1 MVSKKEELKALSD
14 IKNILKNLGS
24 DSYVGVALEG
34 CLEIAEENI
43 ECDFLCSMKQRCDS
57 ANEELSKCKRELEEY
72 RSTAKLF
79 KETAEENKDLR
90 EENKKWF
97 CQYQEQTTR
106 ADKAESEIV
115 FLKAKLYD
123 LICK

>member
-24 DSYVGVALEG
+24 HSYVGVALEG

-57 ANEELSKCKRELEEY
+57 ANEELSKCKHELEEY
-72 RSTAKLF
+72 HSTVKLF
-79 KETAEENKDLR
+79 KESTEENKVLR
-90 EENKKWF
+90 EESKKWF
-97 CQYQEQTTR
+97 CQYHEQAAR
-106 ADKAESEIV
+106 ADKAENEII

>member
-34 CLEIAEENI
+34 CLEIAEQNI

-57 ANEELSKCKRELEEY
+57 ANEELSKCKCELEEY
-72 RSTAKLF
+72 HSAAKLF

-97 CQYQEQTTR
+97 CQYHEQAVR
-106 ADKAESEIV
+106 ADKAESEVI

>member
-24 DSYVGVALEG
+24 DSYVGVAFEG

-57 ANEELSKCKRELEEY
+57 VNEELSKCKRELEEY
-72 RSTAKLF
+72 HSTAKSF
-79 KETAEENKDLR
+79 KESAEENKVLR

-97 CQYQEQTTR
+97 CQYQEQTAR
-106 ADKAESEIV
+106 ADKAENEIV